1 MKRFFTLSLL
11 FILTNTINAQWV
23 QTNGPGS
30 GSVSGLATNGNN
42 IITSD
47 GQSIYLSINQGET
60 WVQIEKDQVAS
71 YWNSLA
77 FSGNY
82 ILGSTSESPGKG
94 DGGVYFSDDN
104 GTNWYKVWPMDDVHS
119 FAVSGN
125 NVFANYSYYMGP
137 AVGVIRSLNN
147 GQSWSYANDGLTNI
161 TQVNTVAAYG
171 DYVFAGTDSGIFIST
186 NSGTNWTTQ
195 NNDLSK
201 LTVYSIAA
209 SGTNVF
215 AGTEYDGVYFS
226 TDNGLTWTQVNN
238 GLTNLC
244 VKSLAISGTNIYAG
258 TGGSGVFVSTN
269 NGASWVQSING
280 AITNVSSFAFSNN
293 NILAATNAGVGLST
307 NNGTNWIRV
316 GLANALV
323 EFITLDSNYI
333 YACSQWGGTSRAS
346 LNSLN
351 WETINNGIT
360 STYQWV
366 SAIGSNG
373 KDVFAGTPYGFGIFH
388 STNFGDTWIQSGL
401 TNVTCFYDFYFT
413 DSNIFTATY
422 NGLYLSTNIGS
433 TWTKVNNGLP
443 TSSFFPVYKIAAS
456 HNNVYIGTGNGVY
469 ISSDNGTSWKVK
481 VNDFYNNAYSIAVCD
496 TNIFVATEYGIF
508 LSTNNGDAWT
518 PVNNGLPTGDY
529 DALVVIGT
537 NIFTAK
543 GYNVFLTTDFG
554 SNWTDISTG
563 LANFS
568 VYSLI
573 ASKDKLFAGT
583 WGGGVWERPLSELT
597 LPVEL
602 SSFSCAPTDKGI
614 KLIWTTVTEI
624 NNYGF
629 YVERSF
635 DKKSWNQIGFVKGNG
650 NSIVSNNYTFVDN
663 IIRGSKIS
671 YRLKQVDE
679 NGTVKYSGI
688 IESNEVVNEFILEQ
702 NYPNPF
708 NPTTT
713 INYSLPKAGNVKLTV
728 YNAIGSKVATIVNEY
743 KTAGI
748 YFVQFNGSNLASGI
762 YLYRLESGNF
772 SSVKK
777 FIFLK

>member
-244 VKSLAISGTNIYAG
+244 VKSLAISGTRLSCLPFTPPA
-258 TGGSGVFVSTN
+258 
-269 NGASWVQSING
+269 
-280 AITNVSSFAFSNN
+280 AF
-293 NILAATNAGVGLST
+293 
-307 NNGTNWIRV
+307 
-316 GLANALV
+316 
-323 EFITLDSNYI
+323 
-333 YACSQWGGTSRAS
+333 TS
-346 LNSLN
+346 
-351 WETINNGIT
+351 
-360 STYQWV
+360 
-366 SAIGSNG
+366 
-373 KDVFAGTPYGFGIFH
+373 D
-388 STNFGDTWIQSGL
+388 
-401 TNVTCFYDFYFT
+401 
-413 DSNIFTATY
+413 
-422 NGLYLSTNIGS
+422 
-433 TWTKVNNGLP
+433 
-443 TSSFFPVYKIAAS
+443 
-456 HNNVYIGTGNGVY
+456 
-469 ISSDNGTSWKVK
+469 
-481 VNDFYNNAYSIAVCD
+481 
-496 TNIFVATEYGIF
+496 
-508 LSTNNGDAWT
+508 
-518 PVNNGLPTGDY
+518 
-529 DALVVIGT
+529 
-537 NIFTAK
+537 
-543 GYNVFLTTDFG
+543 
-554 SNWTDISTG
+554 
-563 LANFS
+563 
-568 VYSLI
+568 I
-573 ASKDKLFAGT
+573 AS
-583 WGGGVWERPLSELT
+583 
-597 LPVEL
+597 
-602 SSFSCAPTDKGI
+602 C
-614 KLIWTTVTEI
+614 
-624 NNYGF
+624 
-629 YVERSF
+629 
-635 DKKSWNQIGFVKGNG
+635 
-650 NSIVSNNYTFVDN
+650 
-663 IIRGSKIS
+663 
-671 YRLKQVDE
+671 
-679 NGTVKYSGI
+679 
-688 IESNEVVNEFILEQ
+688 
-702 NYPNPF
+702 
-708 NPTTT
+708 
-713 INYSLPKAGNVKLTV
+713 
-728 YNAIGSKVATIVNEY
+728 
-743 KTAGI
+743 TA
-748 YFVQFNGSNLASGI
+748 V
-762 YLYRLESGNF
+762 
-772 SSVKK
+772 
-777 FIFLK
+777 